1 MTTRDRPK
9 QVTMRNGPRRA
20 VGLSLTLCA
29 AMMAL
34 PGRMVSMQERRVVKD
49 PSATGATASPV
60 VVAGGFVFVSGVIA
74 AGDAGKLDGT
84 DVQAQTRQVLQQ
96 LQTSLDSAGSS
107 LAQVVSMSVYLKHA
121 RDFQAMNDVYRE
133 FFADKA
139 PTRTTVVTDVRDG
152 ALVEMSAMAVPNGA
166 EREVLH
172 PAGWMKSPRP
182 YSYIVRAGGLVFL
195 SGLVSRRGIDDQPVT
210 GSVTVQVK
218 TILDNAGTLLRTA
231 GLTYTDV
238 VAARVFLTD
247 DTYFEA
253 MNDQYRR
260 YFSVAPPARA
270 TAVAELV
277 GADSSV
283 EITLIAADGE
293 KHVLGPLVS
302 PSLPLSSAVRTG
314 KLVFL
319 SGVLGDTTANAT
331 DVAAQTKEILG
342 RISRTLES
350 AGLSFADVV
359 DNVVYLPD
367 LWHRK
372 SVDEIYG
379 TMFPNDPPCRT
390 IVGARL
396 VARTGLIEMMMTA
409 VAR

>member
-1 MTTRDRPK
+1 
-9 QVTMRNGPRRA
+9 
-20 VGLSLTLCA
+20 
-29 AMMAL
+29 MA
-34 PGRMVSMQERRVVKD
+34 SMQERRVVKD
-49 PSATGATASPV
+49 PAASGAVASPA
-60 VVAGGFVFVSGVIA
+60 VVAGGFMFVSGLIA

-84 DVQAQTRQVLQQ
+84 DVQAQTRQVIQQ
-96 LQTSLDSAGSS
+96 LQSGLDSAGSS
-107 LAQVVSMSVYLKHA
+107 LAQVVSVNVYLKHA

-152 ALVEMSAMAVPNGA
+152 ALVEMSAIAVPNGA

-195 SGLVSRRGIDDQPVT
+195 SGLVSRRGTDDQPVV
-210 GSVTVQVK
+210 GSVTVQTK

-231 GLTYTDV
+231 GLTYSDV

-247 DTYFEA
+247 DGYFEA

-260 YFSVAPPARA
+260 YFNVAPPARA
-270 TAVAELV
+270 TAVVELV
-277 GADSSV
+277 GTDSSV
-283 EITLIAADGE
+283 EIALIAADGE
-293 KHVLGPLVS
+293 KQVLGPSVS

-319 SGVLGDTTANAT
+319 SGVLGNTAEAT
-331 DVAAQTKEILG
+331 DVTAQTKEILD
-342 RISRTLES
+342 RIGRTLES

-359 DNVVYLPD
+359 DNIVYLPD

-372 SVDEIYG
+372 PVDEVYG
-379 TMFPNDPPCRT
+379 PIFPTDPPSRT

-409 VAR
+409 VGK